1 MIVNVIGRKHVDYFS
16 KKSNRQVTGD
26 TLYFTYTE
34 RNTSGLCTG
43 NIYVPGSWNIL
54 HPANLPAEAVLAF
67 DMNGRL
73 DMVTYQ

>member
-1 MIVNVIGRKHVDYFS
+1 MIVKVLGRKHIDYFS

-26 TLYFTYTE
+26 TLYFTYDE
-34 RNTSGLCTG
+34 RNTMGVCTG
-43 NIYVPGSWNIL
+43 SVYVPGSWNIT
-54 HPANLPAEAVLAF
+54 HPSLPAEAVLAF